1 MTTDAR
7 RLHEAVRQGDDP
19 ALRAHATPDDWRR
32 CAGPR
37 RARGAVE

>member
-19 ALRAHATPDDWRR
+19 ALRARATPDDWRR
-32 CAGPR
+32 CADLL
-37 RARGAVE
+37 RACGAVE